1 MSFFEFPHTRTY
13 DSDLA
18 WLIKQVK
25 SNQEAIQAL
34 ENWKASVTA
43 DIDDLSSVIDAI
55 RRGELP
61 EDIAEGIRQWIADNF
76 YDIVGLMIKT
86 VWFGLT
92 DTGYF
97 VAYIPDSWRD
107 VVFRT
112 TGYDYQNDLQP
123 EYGHLVLQ
131 ANYYT
136 HSI

>member
-18 WLIKQVK
+18 WLIKQVR
-25 SNQEAIQAL
+25 SNQEAINTL
-34 ENWKASVTA
+34 NEWKASVSA
-43 DIDDLSSVIDAI
+43 DIADLTAVIDAI
-55 RRGELP
+55 RAGKLP
-61 EDIAEGIRQWIADNF
+61 DDIANGIKQWIADNF
-76 YDIVGLMIKT
+76 NDIVGLMIKT

-92 DTGYF
+92 DEGYF
-97 VAYIPDSWRD
+97 VAYIPQSWQD
-107 VVFRT
+107 VVFKT
-112 TGYDYQNDLQP
+112 TGLDITIPLQP